1 MDEAIP
7 TLLSLRTAVPA
18 PDGDV
23 YFDRRGVAKVTWDPE
38 HAMVLVEWEGWA
50 DETEF
55 AALLESGVRA
65 LIDHGGSR
73 WLADCRRERV
83 LSTAASA
90 RADAEWLPRA
100 AGPGLKRFAVVLPES
115 GLAATN
121 LKAREATLSTRLEV
135 GYFATVEEAREWLS
149 R

>member
-1 MDEAIP
+1 M
-7 TLLSLRTAVPA
+7 PA

-23 YFDRRGVAKVTWDPE
+23 YFNRAGVAKVTWDSE

-55 AALLESGVRA
+55 AALLEAGVRA
-65 LIDHGGSR
+65 LIDHGGTR

-83 LSTAASA
+83 LSTASSA

-100 AGPGLKRFAVVLPES
+100 AGVGLKRFAVVLPES
-115 GLAATN
+115 VLAATN
-121 LKAREATLSTRLEV
+121 LKAREATLSTRLDV
-135 GYFATVEEAREWLS
+135 AYFVTPDEAMEWLD
-149 R
+149 RP

>member
-1 MDEAIP
+1 
-7 TLLSLRTAVPA
+7 
-18 PDGDV
+18 
-23 YFDRRGVAKVTWDPE
+23 
-38 HAMVLVEWEGWA
+38 MVLVEWEGWA

-55 AALLESGVRA
+55 ADLLEAGVRA

-83 LSTAASA
+83 LSTASSA

-100 AGPGLKRFAVVLPES
+100 AGAGLKRFAVVLPES
-115 GLAATN
+115 GLAAMN

-135 GYFATVEEAREWLS
+135 GYFTTVEEAREWLN
-149 R
+149 RRPE